1 MCVLCKSRTVKIYR
15 KYKSTQ
21 NTDFEFANQITLLT
35 ASLAGLPWEIVCFG
49 NKFSSYAVRTGLN
62 LS

>member
-21 NTDFEFANQITLLT
+21 NTEFANQIPLLT
-35 ASLAGLPWEIVCFG
+35 ASLAGLPWETVDFG